1 MRSKQFV
8 AVSCFLAV
16 AIASMPPISRAREEK
31 LKPEELVARHLDS
44 IAPAEKRKAVKSR
57 STMGSVQVAFRVG
70 GSGTLNGQGNIIS
83 QGNSVRAGFSFT
95 ALEYPGE
102 QIAFDGNKV
111 TAAQSSPGNYPPLS
125 RFLYENDI
133 LLKEG
138 LLFGSLST
146 NWALLDVAGRK
157 PKLDSNGLKKI
168 GGRQMYELKY
178 TARSSKGNMQAFLYF
193 DPETYRHVRSQFK
206 LEVPLPGLAKIQDSA
221 ELVRYQIIE
230 EFDQFNQVDGFTLP
244 HSYKIEYTLDSPRGG
259 ILTTWAHPIQRIVH
273 DQSIERGLFSLQ

>member
-1 MRSKQFV
+1 
-8 AVSCFLAV
+8 
-16 AIASMPPISRAREEK
+16 MPSISRAREDK
-31 LKPEELVARHLDS
+31 LKPEELVTRHLDS

-57 STMGSVQVAFRVG
+57 STMGSVQVSFRVG

-125 RFLYENDI
+125 RFLYENDV

-146 NWALLDVAGRK
+146 NWALLDVPGRK
-157 PKLDSNGLKKI
+157 PRLDSNGLKKI
-168 GGRQMYELKY
+168 GGRQLYELKY
-178 TARSSKGNMQAFLYF
+178 GARSSKGNLQVFLHF

-206 LEVPLPGLAKIQDSA
+206 LEVPLPGLSKIQDSA

-244 HSYKIEYTLDSPRGG
+244 QSYKIEYTLDSPRGG
-259 ILTTWAHPIQRIVH
+259 ILTTWAHPIQRIIH